1 MVQAHVVQA
10 HVVQAH
16 VVQEAPRPQARPLQS
31 NSGRLKL
38 GHARSFAA
46 VKPTPAPARGK
57 RLKAAMLRHPP
68 RVGRV
73 QLTPDDGYRN
83 LLLYT

>member
-1 MVQAHVVQA
+1 MVQQA
-10 HVVQAH
+10 PVVQAH
-16 VVQEAPRPQARPLQS
+16 VVQEAPRPQARRLQSS

-73 QLTPDDGYRN
+73 QLTPDYGSKN
-83 LLLYT
+83 LQPTFVP

>member
-1 MVQAHVVQA
+1 MVQA

-68 RVGRV
+68 RVGWV

>member
-1 MVQAHVVQA
+1 MVQQA

-16 VVQEAPRPQARPLQS
+16 VVQEAPRPQARPLQSS

-57 RLKAAMLRHPP
+57 RLKAAMLRHPHQV
-68 RVGRV
+68 RRV

>member
-1 MVQAHVVQA
+1 M
-10 HVVQAH
+10 VQAH
-16 VVQEAPRPQARPLQS
+16 VVQEAPRPQDRPLQS

-73 QLTPDDGYRN
+73 QLTPDLMATGTYFCTLEVH
-83 LLLYT
+83 LLL

>member
-1 MVQAHVVQA
+1 MQQA

-16 VVQEAPRPQARPLQS
+16 VVQEASRPQARLLQSS

-57 RLKAAMLRHPP
+57 PLKAAMLWHPP

-73 QLTPDDGYRN
+73 QLTPD
-83 LLLYT
+83 